1 MPRIAVANKET
12 IKEATSLLQSGEII
26 VLPTETVY
34 GLGADAR
41 NNDAVA
47 KIFKAKNRPAINP
60 LIVHVIDKNAASA
73 LVDMNEQANKVADA
87 FWPGALTLILP
98 AQENN
103 GISPHVT
110 ANLKTLAIRVPSHKI
125 MRDVLKQANLPIAAP
140 SANNSG
146 EPSATTP
153 AHAAQSLGDNAPFIL
168 AAGSCDV
175 GLESTILDLSDGT
188 PTILRHGAIT
198 QEDLENVL
206 GTMRVDVTPSSK
218 ETIKSPIKSPG
229 QLLKHYAPNIPV
241 RLNAIDVND
250 GEALLAFGSTKFM
263 GLKSGGSVNDLPDT
277 AFKNLSED
285 GDLEQAAQNLF
296 MMLRDLDRPEHKAI
310 AIMNIPEKSI
320 GIAINERL
328 NRAAHS

>member
-1 MPRIAVANKET
+1 MPRITAENKET
-12 IKEATSLLQSGEII
+12 IKEAASLLQSGEIV

-60 LIVHVIDKNAASA
+60 LIVHVIDKNAASK
-73 LVDMNEQANKVADA
+73 LVKMNEQADKVADI

-125 MRDVLKQANLPIAAP
+125 MRDVIKQANLPIAAP

-168 AAGSCDV
+168 AAGACDV
-175 GLESTILDLSDGT
+175 GLESTILDLSDET

-198 QEDLENVL
+198 QEDLETILGKVNVN
-206 GTMRVDVTPSSK
+206 VTPPSK
-218 ETIKSPIKSPG
+218 EQKSPIKSPG

-241 RLNAIDVND
+241 RLNAVDVHD

-263 GLKSGGSVNDLPDT
+263 GLKSGGSVNDMPDT

-310 AIMNIPEKSI
+310 AVMNIPEKSI

-328 NRAAHS
+328 SRAANS